1 MSVAQDQQVQY
12 IDFETDILERSPQLE
27 AVKPDLGPT
36 VDTPP
41 PLVPYESSS
50 DSSEPGEEEKSR
62 SPRSRKRR
70 KGRTRASQ
78 GDRVLI
84 SYLDHNRPDIA
95 LHAGKHPLDSQSE
108 SEGETGPEEFDDP
121 PDSTQNHMR
130 IKDRLIHNG
139 PPVVHMQ
146 SMVIVE
152 DPSAANGSNDFPMV
166 DPPHHTSAARQVQT
180 PPASTT
186 GLSEN
191 LARRQYEAPPGLK
204 VDGSRKKE
212 WDVRPPPPQLDM
224 RKSTCDLT
232 PGEEDS
238 IVKSPALGRYTIQPQ
253 DPDAIILPALHN
265 KSPPQCSPAGSPE
278 TRQTLPSIRNLT
290 IPPFNDS
297 ASMSFAGMSPMLNR
311 PSPHM
316 TETPISYL
324 NSPNPGM
331 SPPEHPSR
339 YSWRSSTLDSS
350 ISTSSEYTSGPSV
363 ASSTPASSI
372 ILAQSPAASYSGPLS
387 TLPEQEPSNPQEEP
401 PPPPEAPSDSADSHL
416 LAGPFRCTFQGCNA
430 IPFQTQYLLS
440 SHMNVHSNTRPHFC
454 PVKGCSR
461 GVGGQGFKRKNEM
474 IRHGLVHTSPGYI
487 CPFCADQQ
495 HRYPRPDNLQR
506 HVRVHHEDRDR
517 DDPLLRDVL
526 NQRPEGGNRGR
537 RRRMNS

>member
-50 DSSEPGEEEKSR
+50 DSSETGEEKSR

-95 LHAGKHPLDSQSE
+95 FHAGKHALDSQSE
-108 SEGETGPEEFDDP
+108 SEGETGPEEFEDP
-121 PDSTQNHMR
+121 ADPQQNDMR
-130 IKDRLIHNG
+130 IQGRLIHNA

-146 SMVIVE
+146 SMVIIE
-152 DPSAANGSNDFPMV
+152 NASNANERDDFPMV
-166 DPPHHTSAARQVQT
+166 YSPDNTSGARQVQP

-186 GLSEN
+186 GLPEK
-191 LARRQYEAPPGLK
+191 LARHKHEATPGPK
-204 VDGSRKKE
+204 MGESRRKE
-212 WDVRPPPPQLDM
+212 FDVRPPPPHLDL
-224 RKSTCDLT
+224 RKSPRALT

-238 IVKSPALGRYTIQPQ
+238 IVTSPALGRYTIQPQ
-253 DPDAIILPALHN
+253 DPDAIILPALHS
-265 KSPPQCSPAGSPE
+265 KSPPRSSPAGSPE
-278 TRQTLPSIRNLT
+278 TRQTLPSIHNLT
-290 IPPFNDS
+290 IPHFNDS

-324 NSPNPGM
+324 HSPNPGM
-331 SPPEHPSR
+331 SPPSR
-339 YSWRSSTLDSS
+339 FSWRSSTRDSS
-350 ISTSSEYTSGPSV
+350 ISTSSEYTSGLSV
-363 ASSTPASSI
+363 AGSTPASSI
-372 ILAQSPAASYSGPLS
+372 ILAQSPAASYPGSLS
-387 TLPEQEPSNPQEEP
+387 TLPEQEPSDPQEEQP
-401 PPPPEAPSDSADSHL
+401 TPPESSIAPSDAAESHL
-416 LAGPFRCTFQGCNA
+416 LAGPYKCTFRGCNA

-440 SHMNVHSNTRPHFC
+440 SHMNVHSDQRPHFC
-454 PVKGCSR
+454 PVKGCAR

-474 IRHGLVHTSPGYI
+474 IRYL
-487 CPFCADQQ
+487 CPLYLPISHFFTC
-495 HRYPRPDNLQR
+495 HRLA
-506 HVRVHHEDRDR
+506 
-517 DDPLLRDVL
+517 
-526 NQRPEGGNRGR
+526 
-537 RRRMNS
+537 NSQC